1 MLRLFLPLLL
11 LTSTLGISQATFQ
24 KYYGGAQEEYGYSF
38 QETSDGGFIVCGRT
52 FSFGTGG
59 WEGYILRLDQ
69 AGDTLWTRT
78 YGNVQ
83 YDEVQDIDTTSDG
96 GYILT
101 GHTWTNDWAGDVYLI
116 KLDAAGNVVWDQ
128 TYGGAVGLSDK
139 GYSVRQTSDGG
150 YVVCGS
156 TETYGQG
163 GDDVY
168 VIKTNSTGGLL
179 WTRTVGTSGTLE
191 VGREIQQTSDGGY
204 IITGYTDGAGTSFY
218 DVFLIKLNG
227 SGTVLWNYRYGGSS
241 YDFAYTVEETADGG
255 FILGATTNSF
265 GAGNWDAYL
274 IKTDAMGT
282 LQWSKTYGLGSEDR
296 AQAARQTSDGGY
308 IICGRSNSVGSGGY
322 DATLHKT
329 DASGNLTW
337 SKTFGG
343 TLEDQAWFVREH
355 SSGGYVICGYS
366 YSYGAGSRDLVM
378 IKTDA
383 IGASGCNEGSA
394 SFTTSTPSTIT
405 NTIGVAS
412 SGGIA
417 SSVPTAMRTT
427 NTVVSTECGGAACP
441 VVAGFNASGATI
453 CQGETVNFI
462 NTSTNATTYSWFEDG
477 VSMGSSADIAQTFTN
492 SGAVQISMIASNGSC
507 SDTTATTITVLASSS
522 SIDTHNACD
531 SFLWIDGTVYTSSN
545 TTATHTLTNGLGCDS
560 VVTLNLTINYSS
572 SSTDVQTG
580 CDEFLWIDGNLY
592 TAGNNT
598 ATHTL
603 TNATGCDSVITL
615 DLTMNYSTYSTDTQS
630 ACDEFTWMDGNT
642 YTTDNNTATHT
653 LTNSQGC
660 DSVITLNLTIT
671 SIDSSVSQT
680 GTTLLAALSGASYQW
695 LNCNNGFAVI
705 PGETNQS
712 FNAQANG
719 YYAVEITLNGCA
731 DTSDC
736 FAINNVGISEKNI
749 SPNIQAYPNP
759 TSATVTID
767 LGKRVSRCTIEVM
780 NSNGQLIS
788 ESDYIEIE
796 KIDMNID
803 GPPGYYYIH
812 LSPPDDHRS
821 YIRILKE

>member
-168 VIKTNSTGGLL
+168 VIKTNSSGGLL
-179 WTRTVGTSGTLE
+179 WTRTIGTSGTLE

-204 IITGYTDGAGTSFY
+204 IVTGYTDGAGTSFY

-227 SGTVLWNYRYGGSS
+227 TGTVLWNYRYGGSS
-241 YDFAYTVEETADGG
+241 YDFAYTVDETTDGG

-282 LQWSKTYGLGSEDR
+282 LQWSKTYGLGNEDR

-343 TLEDQAWFVREH
+343 TSEDQAWFVREH

-378 IKTDA
+378 IKTDGN
-383 IGASGCNEGSA
+383 GASGCNEGSA
-394 SFTTSTPSTIT
+394 SFSTSTPSTIT
-405 NTIGVAS
+405 NTIGIAS
-412 SGGIA
+412 SGGIT

-427 NTVVSTECGGAACP
+427 NTVVSTECGGAACS

-477 VSMGSSADIAQTFTN
+477 VSLGSSADIAQTFTS
-492 SGAVQISMIASNGSC
+492 SGTVHISMIASNGSC
-507 SDTTATTITVLASSS
+507 SDTTATTITVLSSSS

-531 SFLWIDGTVYTSSN
+531 SL
-545 TTATHTLTNGLGCDS
+545 
-560 VVTLNLTINYSS
+560 
-572 SSTDVQTG
+572 
-580 CDEFLWIDGNLY
+580 LWIDGNLY
-592 TAGNNT
+592 TASNNT

-603 TNATGCDSVITL
+603 TNAAGCDSIITL
-615 DLTMNYSTYSTDTQS
+615 DLTMSFNTYTTDTHS
-630 ACDEFTWMDGNT
+630 ACDEFTWIDGNT

-680 GTTLLAALSGASYQW
+680 GTTLLAALSGAGYQW

-712 FNAQANG
+712 FNVQANG
-719 YYAVEITLNGCA
+719 YYSVEITLNGCA

-759 TSATVTID
+759 TIATVTID
-767 LGKRVSRCTIEVM
+767 LGKCVSRCTIEVM

-788 ESDYIEIE
+788 ESDYIEKE

-812 LSPPDDHRS
+812 LSTPDNHRS